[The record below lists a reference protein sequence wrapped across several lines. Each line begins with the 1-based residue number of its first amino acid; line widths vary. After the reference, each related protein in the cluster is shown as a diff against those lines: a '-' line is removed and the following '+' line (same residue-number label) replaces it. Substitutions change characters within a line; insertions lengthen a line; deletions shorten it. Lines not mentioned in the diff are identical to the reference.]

1 LKENVGYK
9 AYVSHNRLYEHELEG
24 KAFALSSV
32 TWTGVVIAKHNSG
45 NQNAN
50 DEWNVDDK
58 HHKLSYST
66 LHIGRNVL
74 GYWRETSLLRS

>member
-50 DEWNVDDK
+50 DE
-58 HHKLSYST
+58 
-66 LHIGRNVL
+66 
-74 GYWRETSLLRS
+74 